1 MDSHGLH
8 PDVLIFHPT
17 TDHLDFPMVTSHP
30 SGGRQVPGI
39 GSTHVTPWVSS
50 SFGFGFVIWFPQSS
64 SWREANSIVTH
75 CDESE
80 TGLAYRAKFVSPM
93 NSIDRGEIE

>member
-8 PDVLIFHPT
+8 PDVIMFHPT

-50 SFGFGFVIWFPQSS
+50 SFGFGFVIHTEFIIAINPK
-64 SWREANSIVTH
+64 
-75 CDESE
+75 
-80 TGLAYRAKFVSPM
+80 LA
-93 NSIDRGEIE
+93 